1 MTEKGYLACIDFF
14 SRRPRLK
21 KAAVILQKLFEAL
34 MYAVY
39 PLFIL
44 WLILGSNELWWK
56 SLLVCGSGFIAVTLI
71 RLRINAVRPYEKYGI
86 EPLIKK
92 DKKGQSFPSRHA
104 FSAAVIAVNVG
115 VYCLPLGILLGFIAL
130 AIAFLRVVLGVHF
143 IRDVAFGIITGVAV
157 GLIVLI

>member
-14 SRRPRLK
+14 SRRPKLQ
-21 KAAVILQKLFEAL
+21 KAAIILQKLCEAL
-34 MYAVY
+34 MYAAY

-44 WLILGSNELWWK
+44 WLIVDGNGLWWR
-56 SLLVCGSGFIAVTLI
+56 SLLVCDLGFIAVTLL
-71 RLRINAVRPYEKYGI
+71 RLRLNAVRPYEKFGFA
-86 EPLIKK
+86 PLIKK

-115 VYCLPLGILLGFIAL
+115 VYCLPLGILLSAVAL

-143 IRDVAFGIITGVAV
+143 IRDVAFGIIAGVAI